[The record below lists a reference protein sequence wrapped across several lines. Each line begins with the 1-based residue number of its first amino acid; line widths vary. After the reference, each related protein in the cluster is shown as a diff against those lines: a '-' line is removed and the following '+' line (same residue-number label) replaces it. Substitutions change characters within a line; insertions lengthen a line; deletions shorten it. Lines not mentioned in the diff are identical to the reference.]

1 MVVRF
6 LLLGNQSCQIAACKP
21 LVRPRKGTVLYMTT
35 PILPHNHGDI
45 HNVLE
50 AMPSKDTCADMASAF
65 KQLCDGTRLQIFWLL
80 CHSEEC
86 VLNISAAIG
95 MSAPAV
101 SHHLRCLKDAGLITG
116 SRHGKEVHYHIAN
129 TTQAALLHHFVDS
142 YLHTS
147 CPGEFDSHGISHSH
161 VCDSHV
167 DHLHVY
173 DSHVCDSHESDLQ
186 SDSNHAHNHTHSQSS
201 CTCGCSKED
210 SHE

>member
-1 MVVRF
+1 MV
-6 LLLGNQSCQIAACKP
+6 I
-21 LVRPRKGTVLYMTT
+21 YMTT

-86 VLNISAAIG
+86 VLNISAAVG

-116 SRHGKEVHYHIAN
+116 NRHGKEVHYHIASTTHAAAHILTINNRRLFMTVLPKDPVILLSYIN
-129 TTQAALLHHFVDS
+129 TQLRDFYPSLDELCSSLNADKQTLCNTLAQIDYYYDETSNQFV
-142 YLHTS
+142 
-147 CPGEFDSHGISHSH
+147 
-161 VCDSHV
+161 
-167 DHLHVY
+167 
-173 DSHVCDSHESDLQ
+173 
-186 SDSNHAHNHTHSQSS
+186 
-201 CTCGCSKED
+201 
-210 SHE
+210 

>member
-1 MVVRF
+1 MDKIV
-6 LLLGNQSCQIAACKP
+6 CTYKP
-21 LVRPRKGTVLYMTT
+21 THYIVPAHIRQATERHGIFMTT

-50 AMPSKDTCADMASAF
+50 AMPSKDTCAGMASAF

-147 CPGEFDSHGISHSH
+147 CPGEFDSHGISYTNDSRESNVQGDFNHDSSH
-161 VCDSHV
+161 
-167 DHLHVY
+167 
-173 DSHVCDSHESDLQ
+173 
-186 SDSNHAHNHTHSQSS
+186 AP
-201 CTCGCSKED
+201 CTCGCKKED